1 MNKDLPDLTGIP
13 LAVSPQDPG
22 DKINAPRV
30 NAHHPHVLQRAL
42 LKPVLVDGVR
52 VDIRHTGLQSK
63 QWVLVHAVLL
73 LIRQEFLFFRDFRD
87 STMGC

>member
-73 LIRQEFLFFRDFRD
+73 LIRQEFLFFRD